1 MQLHAGQA
9 GLAAPARQGTRRA
22 GPRFDIRKFHDAG
35 LLPGAMP
42 LPVLDQC
49 IDAYIAKASA

>member
-9 GLAAPARQGTRRA
+9 GLAAPARQARA
-22 GPRFDIRKFHDAG
+22 ALGSKFDIRKYDAG

-42 LPVLDQC
+42 LPVLDQHRRLYRGG
-49 IDAYIAKASA
+49 DG